1 MKKKLLMF
9 ILSLFLFIPSVKA
22 VSASIGV
29 SSSGKAVVGN
39 TITVTVTLSSGQ
51 ALGSWDM
58 LLSYDNS
65 HLQLTSS
72 SAEGGGTKMVGYVSN
87 SSTKSKSYTFKF
99 KALKS
104 GNATVSVGNYSVY
117 AFDESVMSVSGGSK
131 TISII
136 TQEELEASYSKDNN
150 LKSITVDSYEL
161 SPAFNKDTTE
171 YTVTVPADVTKVNVS
186 AEKNDSAATMTGTGE
201 VDLSEGSNTVEIVVT
216 AQNGTTKTYKVTINV
231 EDLNPIEVTVGNQKL
246 SIVKRAGNLTIP
258 NGYQLT
264 TIKINDVDVP
274 ALVNE
279 SNNFTLVG
287 LKDETGNINLYKYD
301 NEKNTYVKY
310 IELNFD
316 GVNLYPLSIGT
327 ILDNYKKSTVKIN
340 EQEIECLKL
349 SNDSKFVLIYGTNL
363 LTGKDDYY
371 SYDIK
376 NHTLQLYNTE
386 YIDKLNND
394 IEYNYYIMIALGVLC
409 AMFFLL
415 LVLMVS
421 LNKKQKKM
429 LAVKNRQSK
438 KKEEVV
444 EKTKKEKNKIGKD
457 FLE

>member
-216 AQNGTTKTYKVTINV
+216 
-231 EDLNPIEVTVGNQKL
+231 
-246 SIVKRAGNLTIP
+246 
-258 NGYQLT
+258 
-264 TIKINDVDVP
+264 
-274 ALVNE
+274 
-279 SNNFTLVG
+279 
-287 LKDETGNINLYKYD
+287 
-301 NEKNTYVKY
+301 
-310 IELNFD
+310 
-316 GVNLYPLSIGT
+316 SIGF
-327 ILDNYKKSTVKIN
+327 KSST
-340 EQEIECLKL
+340 
-349 SNDSKFVLIYGTNL
+349 LIV
-363 LTGKDDYY
+363 
-371 SYDIK
+371 
-376 NHTLQLYNTE
+376 TL
-386 YIDKLNND
+386 
-394 IEYNYYIMIALGVLC
+394 
-409 AMFFLL
+409 
-415 LVLMVS
+415 
-421 LNKKQKKM
+421 
-429 LAVKNRQSK
+429 
-438 KKEEVV
+438 
-444 EKTKKEKNKIGKD
+444 
-457 FLE
+457 